1 MIYIADLNAEF
12 VGKSLN
18 FQMIS
23 VDTENCM
30 RSFSVCSSGRL
41 KLNAIFVNLE
51 DKEKQKQFTHDP
63 NVCEA

>member
-41 KLNAIFVNLE
+41 ILKVIFVNLE
-51 DKEKQKQFTHDP
+51 VKEKEEQFTYDP